1 MKIFERTFNFGFVRL
16 GERMC
21 PALNA
26 FRLRD
31 TSRQAAA
38 LDKDL
43 QKTSDRG
50 RR

>member
-26 FRLRD
+26 FQLRD
-31 TSRQAAA
+31 TSRQAPPSTKVCKN
-38 LDKDL
+38 L
-43 QKTSDRG
+43 
-50 RR
+50 